1 MGNGRGNVSRL
12 DPGKVLFKRSRHIH
26 TLRIRNDAVKVLLPK
41 FMNCAS
47 VTLAK
52 NNLFNQFLAS
62 TASRFDLAMFTSSV
76 AI

>member
-1 MGNGRGNVSRL
+1 
-12 DPGKVLFKRSRHIH
+12 
-26 TLRIRNDAVKVLLPK
+26 
-41 FMNCAS
+41 MNCAS